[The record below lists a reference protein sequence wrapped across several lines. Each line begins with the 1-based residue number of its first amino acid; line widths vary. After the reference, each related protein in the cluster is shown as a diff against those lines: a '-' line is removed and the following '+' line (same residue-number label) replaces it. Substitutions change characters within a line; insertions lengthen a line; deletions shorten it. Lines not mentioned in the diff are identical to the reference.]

1 MLPLQLKLDRST
13 LIASEIA
20 NRDRKALFTPRQ
32 DLVSIYSNKPK
43 SVVVEKRERMT
54 ARRAELTSIQD
65 SNPDTST
72 WRTEDWWANWLGV
85 GLLSIVV
92 LSVVIG
98 PTAGLKPGK
107 SLLTGWV
114 AKPAKWGGNLS
125 DTLVAK
131 DKSSLLPGI
140 TATGCL
146 LCGLFA
152 LGNAGLGRNGLA
164 FIPGFVLLFGLAL
177 LAFTMAEQEL
187 IRYYN
192 LEYPLWGLFVGLLAH
207 FVLGTN
213 SIISRALQT
222 EFYIKTGLVL
232 LGIEVLLPNLVALGL
247 PGICVSWVVTPVVL
261 ITTFVFGQRVFKME
275 SPSLNMVI
283 SADMSVCG
291 VSAAIAT
298 GAACRAKKE
307 EISMAISL
315 SLVFTVI
322 MMVVQPFV
330 IRLVGMH
337 EIVAGA
343 WLGGTIDSTGAV
355 AAAGTL
361 VGKGAEQTAITVKM
375 IQNILIGVVAF
386 GVATYWVTVV
396 ERSSASST
404 GTDEESNRPSLWEI
418 WYRFPKFMLGFLGA
432 SVLFSVISAS
442 GSGGE
447 AIVAGT
453 MAVTKELRGWLFG
466 LAFVSIGLEISFSEI
481 KRQWTGGKPLV
492 LYVCGQLLNLVLT
505 LAMAWLMFG
514 VVFRDASDQLLKQAY
529 PDQQATQPVR

>member
-1 MLPLQLKLDRST
+1 MTTKPAE
-13 LIASEIA
+13 IAS
-20 NRDRKALFTPRQ
+20 TPNT
-32 DLVSIYSNKPK
+32 S
-43 SVVVEKRERMT
+43 SVV
-54 ARRAELTSIQD
+54 
-65 SNPDTST
+65 ST
-72 WRTEDWWANWLGV
+72 WLTEDWWANWLGIS
-85 GLLSIVV
+85 LLLFAT

-114 AKPAKWGGNLS
+114 AKPAKWGGNLG
-125 DTLVAK
+125 DTLVAR

-140 TATGCL
+140 AATGCL

-152 LGNAGLGRNGLA
+152 LGNAGLGRNGLS
-164 FIPGFVLLFGLAL
+164 FILGFVLLFGLAV
-177 LAFTMAEQEL
+177 LAFIMAEQEL

-192 LEYPLWGLFVGLLAH
+192 FEYPLWGLLVGLLTH

-213 SIISRALQT
+213 SIVSPALQT

-247 PGICVSWVVTPVVL
+247 PGICVSWLVTPVVL
-261 ITTFVFGQRVFKME
+261 ITTFVYGQRVLKME

-307 EISMAISL
+307 EVSMAISL

-396 ERSSASST
+396 EKRSTTVTSST
-404 GTDEESNRPSLWEI
+404 GADEQSNRPSLWEI

-432 SVLFSVISAS
+432 SILFSVISAS
-442 GSGGE
+442 GSHGE

-453 MAVTKELRGWLFG
+453 IAVTKELRAWLFG
-466 LAFVSIGLEISFSEI
+466 LAFVSIGLEISFAEI
-481 KRQWTGGKPLV
+481 RRHWTGGKPLV
-492 LYVCGQLLNLVLT
+492 LYVCGQILNLVLT
-505 LAMAWLMFG
+505 FAMAWLMFG

-529 PDQQATQPVR
+529 PEQQATQPVR